1 MSFKERIIDHCEN
14 KMHQMCMSCAFHKP
28 CNRISENRMP
38 CKFYDDE
45 FDMMEEYSRQHMREV
60 GDKLAT
66 LAGILADSSADRL
79 ADKSE

>member
-1 MSFKERIIDHCEN
+1 
-14 KMHQMCMSCAFHKP
+14 
-28 CNRISENRMP
+28 MP

-45 FDMMEEYSRQHMREV
+45 FDRMKEYSRQHMREV